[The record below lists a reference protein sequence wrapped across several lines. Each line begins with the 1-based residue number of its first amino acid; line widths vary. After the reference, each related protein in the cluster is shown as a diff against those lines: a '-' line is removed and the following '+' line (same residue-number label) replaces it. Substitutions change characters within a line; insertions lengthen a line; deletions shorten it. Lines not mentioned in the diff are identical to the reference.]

1 MHRLTGLSCLAL
13 VVACGDNPR
22 PAPVLHDVSVTTAE
36 DTAASVV
43 VPLSAPDPHTVTLSV
58 VTPPAHGTLTG
69 DGPTWTYEPAPDYHG
84 ADSATV
90 KAEDAHG
97 SSTAT
102 VSITVTAVNDA
113 PVARPDSFSA
123 QFGVPLKIAQATLLA
138 NDTDVDGDRLTVV
151 AVAPVTGGH
160 GAPAMSA
167 GDIVFTSE
175 ADFAGTAMFVY
186 TVSDGQLTA
195 QATVTVTVGSD
206 QPPSAVMDMAMTD
219 EDVAAVVD
227 DATLLANDTD
237 PEQHTLA
244 VMAVG
249 NAVHGSVSH
258 AGTQVTFQPDAN
270 YNGPASFEYTITD
283 GTLTS
288 TATVQVTVNPVDDP
302 PVAVDDTASAAEGAA
317 VATLIDVLANDT
329 DIDDGPR
336 TIASIT
342 QPAHGSAQIAGPAIA
357 YTAPTGYCNAVP
369 NAAPDTFTYT
379 LSPGGA
385 TATVSVRVSCACGLL
400 KSTDFVVGSN

>member
-22 PAPVLHDVSVTTAE
+22 SAPVLRDVSVTTAE

-43 VPLSAPDPHTVTLSV
+43 VPLTAPDPLAVTLSV

-69 DGPTWTYEPAPDYHG
+69 AGPTWTYQPAADYHG
-84 ADSATV
+84 ADTAMV
-90 KAEDAHG
+90 KAEDARG

-113 PVARPDSFSA
+113 PVAKPDSFSA
-123 QFGVPLKIAQATLLA
+123 QFGVALKIAQATLLA
-138 NDTDVDGDRLTVV
+138 NDTDVDGDPLTVV

-160 GAPAMSA
+160 GAPAMSG
-167 GDIVFTSE
+167 GDVVFTSE
-175 ADFAGTAMFVY
+175 ADFAGTGMFVY

-206 QPPSAVMDMAMTD
+206 QPPSAAGDMATTD
-219 EDVAAVVD
+219 EDVAAAID

-258 AGTQVTFQPDAN
+258 DGTRVTFQPDAN

-288 TATVQVTVNPVDDP
+288 TATVQVTVNSVDDP

-317 VATLIDVLANDT
+317 ATLIDVLANDT

-336 TIASIT
+336 TVASVT
-342 QPAHGSAQIAGPAIA
+342 QPAHGSAQIAGTAIA

-369 NAAPDTFTYT
+369 NAAPDSFTYT
-379 LSPGGA
+379 LAPGGA